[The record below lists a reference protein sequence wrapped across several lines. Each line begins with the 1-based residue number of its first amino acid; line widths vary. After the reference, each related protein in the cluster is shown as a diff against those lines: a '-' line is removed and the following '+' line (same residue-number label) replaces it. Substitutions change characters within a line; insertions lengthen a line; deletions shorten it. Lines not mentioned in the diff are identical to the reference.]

1 MSNKP
6 HLHPHQKKRQASLTT
21 RLLMAIFIL
30 AIFALVIALE
40 ATGHVV
46 FRGRLILLRGTL
58 AVDMGTAAASVMCA
72 PTAGPTA

>member
-1 MSNKP
+1 
-6 HLHPHQKKRQASLTT
+6 
-21 RLLMAIFIL
+21 MAIFIL

-46 FRGRLILLRGTL
+46 FRGRLILYAGPL